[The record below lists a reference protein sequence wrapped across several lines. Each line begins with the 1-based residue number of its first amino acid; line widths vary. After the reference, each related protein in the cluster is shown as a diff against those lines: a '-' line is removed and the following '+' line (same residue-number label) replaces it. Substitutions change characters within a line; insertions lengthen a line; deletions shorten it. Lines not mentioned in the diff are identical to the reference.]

1 MILMVI
7 FDRKTL
13 LNREV
18 IGKLVISSPDLPKT
32 DIKVKK
38 DYANVLQHSRFIRQ
52 SILVLSTYEYYMKC
66 GLLS

>member
-1 MILMVI
+1 MVI

-32 DIKVKK
+32 DIKVNK